1 MNRRSPTRHKRNWL
15 TLGLAPLILAL
26 VLFSTFSCSKESD
39 SQSQDL
45 SALRELFRER
55 LQEIRDQ
62 FEIPGITAAFI
73 LPDNHVS
80 SVAVGYSDVEEQ
92 VEMKP
97 GDRMPSGSTGKTF
110 VSALAILLDQEGVF
124 SLDDKAEKWLG
135 DREWFGQLPNAKE
148 LTSRILLRHQSG
160 IIEPY
165 RVEETSKQIF
175 GRLSANPEM
184 DIPPEEVLSFV
195 IDREPLFEAGKGFN
209 YSDSNY
215 LVVGLIIEEATK
227 STYYQ
232 ELQKRILT
240 PHGLAN
246 TLAQDRQVLPGL
258 IPGYTNFLGI
268 FGEEAV
274 KTVEKGKMIYNPKF
288 EWTGGGIV
296 TNSGDL
302 VRWAKLLY
310 EGKLSSK
317 PYLDEL
323 LEHDPSISNYGL
335 GVFSHDTDL
344 GPVYGHRG
352 IMPGYLTVMN
362 YFADH
367 HIAIAA
373 QFNRDHDVGNLLE
386 HAQSLAKV
394 VIDQIQK
401 KKESN

>member
-1 MNRRSPTRHKRNWL
+1 MNHKSFSRKKRNWL
-15 TLGLAPLILAL
+15 VLGLIPLILTL
-26 VLFSTFSCSKESD
+26 VLFSTFSCSKGNE

-45 SALRELFRER
+45 SALSQLFRER

-73 LPDNHVS
+73 LPDNRVS

-110 VSALAILLDQEGVF
+110 VSALAILLAQEGVF

-135 DREWFGQLPNAKE
+135 EREWFDRMPNAKD
-148 LTSRILLRHQSG
+148 LTARILLRHQSG

-175 GRLSANPEM
+175 GMLSANPEM
-184 DIPPEEVLSFV
+184 DIPPEEVLSYV

-215 LVVGLIIEEATK
+215 LIVGLIIEEATQ

-232 ELQKRILT
+232 ELQKRILI
-240 PHGLAN
+240 PHGLTN
-246 TLAQDRQVLPGL
+246 TLAQDRQILPGL

-268 FGEEAV
+268 FGKEAV
-274 KTVEKGKMIYNPKF
+274 KTVTEGKMIYNPKF
-288 EWTGGGIV
+288 EWTGGGII

-310 EGKLSSK
+310 EGKLASK

-335 GVFSHDTDL
+335 GVFSHDTEL
-344 GPVYGHRG
+344 GPVFGHRG

-362 YFADH
+362 YFADYKF
-367 HIAIAA
+367 AVAA

-394 VIDQIQK
+394 VVDHVQHENK
-401 KKESN
+401 SN